1 MKEKLSRRNLVIAVS
16 LAFIILFRFVPAPQG
31 LGRPAMQVTG
41 IFIGVLILWMNAGI
55 DWPSMLCIAALGFV
69 PGLSMS
75 GMLSAGFGNAT
86 FAFLMFTFMCTYT
99 VSQTPFIRRCAIAFL
114 TSKAA
119 KKGPWAFVCRYF
131 ASVVFLGCFMSP
143 TVLVVVLI
151 AVTEEIFAILGL
163 KKGDRLAA
171 MMMMGMVFCSGIA
184 AGMTPIAHVFPL
196 MAMGYYTTA
205 TGSAINYGQYM
216 AAGIPAGILRTAAMI
231 IIFRLFLRPDMSALE
246 KADISRLK
254 DSLPP
259 MEKRE
264 KYSLAIFFAVVA
276 LWVVP
281 EFIKPVLPQ
290 VYEYINGLG
299 TAMPP
304 LLGAVAMAIV
314 TADGKPLLDFKRA
327 TGKGIPWASLI
338 MVGATL
344 ALGSAMTNADI
355 GLTAFISEKI
365 APVAAGLGAAG
376 LVILFAVW
384 AAVQTNLS
392 SNMVTV
398 TVVCA
403 IALPL
408 SLAGGV
414 TNTAAIACIIGMMA
428 SYAFATPPAMA
439 TIVFAIGS
447 GWADTKQFAKYGF
460 ALMAAGIV
468 IACAVAYPIAAAV
481 MSRLA

>member
-1 MKEKLSRRNLVIAVS
+1 MTGNISKRNFVIGLSLVFILFFKYLPAPAGLSRR
-16 LAFIILFRFVPAPQG
+16 
-31 LGRPAMQVTG
+31 AMQVMG
-41 IFIGVLILWMNAGI
+41 IFIGVLILWMNIGI
-55 DWPSMLCIAALGFV
+55 HWPSMLCIAALGFV
-69 PGLSMS
+69 PGLTMS

-99 VSQTPFIRRCAIAFL
+99 VSQTPFIRRCAVAFL

-119 KKGPWAFVCRYF
+119 GKGPWAFVCRYF

-163 KKGDRLAA
+163 KKGDKLAA

-184 AGMTPIAHVFPL
+184 AGMTPIAHVFPM

-205 TGSAINYGQYM
+205 TGNTIDYGQYM
-216 AAGIPAGILRTAAMI
+216 AAGIPAGILRTAAMVV
-231 IIFRLFLRPDMSALE
+231 IFRLFLKPDMSALE
-246 KADISRLK
+246 NADVSALK
-254 DSLPP
+254 NSLPP
-259 MEKRE
+259 VEKKE
-264 KYSLAIFFAVVA
+264 KYSLIIFFTVIA
-276 LWVVP
+276 LWVLP
-281 EFIKPVLPQ
+281 EFIKPVFPS
-290 VYEYINGLG
+290 VYSYINNLG

-304 LLGAVAMAIV
+304 LLGAVAMGIV
-314 TADGKPLLDFKRA
+314 TADGKPLLDFNRA
-327 TGKGIPWASLI
+327 TSKGIPWASLI

-344 ALGSAMTNADI
+344 ALGSAMTNGDI

-365 APVAAGLGAAG
+365 APVAAGLGAVG
-376 LVILFAVW
+376 LVILFAIW

-468 IACAVAYPIAAAV
+468 IACAVAYPIAAAI
-481 MSRLA
+481 MSSMA